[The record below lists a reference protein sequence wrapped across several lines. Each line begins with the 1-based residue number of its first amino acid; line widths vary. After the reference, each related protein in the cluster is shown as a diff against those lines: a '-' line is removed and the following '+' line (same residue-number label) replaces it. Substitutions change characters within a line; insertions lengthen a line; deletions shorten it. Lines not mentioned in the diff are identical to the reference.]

1 MRCIASRVPRRNPPG
16 DATLPLHVGGGAG
29 AGRRRHHRQRC
40 RCALDGICGR
50 RHCARERCRRR
61 CRRFL
66 HGARPS
72 ARASATSR
80 ERGGAGLYFHR
91 LTCLY
96 FHRLTCLYFHR
107 LMFTK
112 YTPVYKP
119 RRPQSTDWRGGP
131 VFMNVQNT
139 KAPNVFNERSEQ
151 HPSRVLGSSAMPQRW
166 PKQVCSSFASAKLHA
181 SAATSARHKIIGTV
195 PLCCPSLAP
204 PVPTVQPC
212 RPMLEIPA
220 M

>member
-1 MRCIASRVPRRNPPG
+1 MNVQNSEGPNVFNERSEHIAPRG
-16 DATLPLHVGGGAG
+16 DTLLHTLHTSSLATIPIVTLRGAHG
-29 AGRRRHHRQRC
+29 
-40 RCALDGICGR
+40 
-50 RHCARERCRRR
+50 
-61 CRRFL
+61 FL

-80 ERGGAGLYFHR
+80 ERGGAG
-91 LTCLY
+91 LY

-151 HPSRVLGSSAMPQRW
+151 HPSRVLGSSAPPCQGAARSAGTESTLCAKRAPLPAVQRVDRLTLTAVCAHDPLMPT
-166 PKQVCSSFASAKLHA
+166 PASMH
-181 SAATSARHKIIGTV
+181 
-195 PLCCPSLAP
+195 
-204 PVPTVQPC
+204 
-212 RPMLEIPA
+212 
-220 M
+220 

>member
-1 MRCIASRVPRRNPPG
+1 MVKRFIRGDLSCPRNVNVQNSEGPNVFNERSEHIAPRG
-16 DATLPLHVGGGAG
+16 DTLLHTLHTSSLATIPIVRYTA
-29 AGRRRHHRQRC
+29 RRS
-40 RCALDGICGR
+40 
-50 RHCARERCRRR
+50 
-61 CRRFL
+61 RRFL

-151 HPSRVLGSSAMPQRW
+151 HPSRVLGSSDQDRQVPSATRW
-166 PKQVCSSFASAKLHA
+166 KVVKLWHP
-181 SAATSARHKIIGTV
+181 R
-195 PLCCPSLAP
+195 
-204 PVPTVQPC
+204 
-212 RPMLEIPA
+212 
-220 M
+220 